1 MVNMRSIGLLDDL
14 SPAEQEARRQDVAD
28 GFFDVGRGV
37 SYAPFDLLGAP
48 VDLANLALAPLGL
61 ATDKPFMGSEH
72 LIELYGSIFPSFQ
85 KPTHS
90 QGEIA
95 GRLLG
100 GAITPAG
107 VAKAVTSL
115 KMDVTKELNSIKK
128 AKELRQ
134 KAGSSKDA
142 AEIDE
147 ATSVA
152 SVLEANAVPLPA
164 ILKRLQDVGEKPEF
178 IVRDDG
184 IYLTVA
190 PRRDGAG
197 QTLDAKSG
205 AKSKRASS
213 ADDEQS
219 PLTKSEVDEI
229 LADPNL
235 NRALQTADKISMA
248 VNGQPYDVNLI
259 MKESGYGGRV
269 SSMAK
274 QASIGRAFMMAAGE
288 SPEYKA
294 AVFEAYGRD
303 YPELLDAIGAKSYD
317 DLLEKSYMQ
326 LAAETKMQFQNLPI
340 STTYHRGD
348 LDYVT
353 SEGGTNSIAMLRDT
367 IQNQNMNVFRGGDRH
382 DFLNEVDPETGLNT
396 NEMFR
401 AVHDYFGHGVK
412 GNKFDATGEEIAYGS
427 HSQMYSP
434 LARMAMAAET
444 RGQNSFVN
452 YTPLNV
458 GIENELSNLRTQLS
472 RLSTPEARE
481 PIVKKMKELQSER
494 LYAPQKSLLLPP
506 EMLESGF
513 QGGMP
518 DYLQSINKPDFP
530 MEQKPVFHASK
541 EEGLLE
547 IDPSYVGTRMGSE
560 NYGAKEASSIS
571 GYDRPDR
578 SYFFQDEYRVGDP
591 ATKGDV
597 RVYEGVAENVYDAT
611 SDPQMLVA
619 LANQQNRGGLD
630 RNLFYK
636 DFEQGIKDFGYSGY
650 SLPFG
655 DSSRAIQSFYP
666 LSVQPAKG
674 ILN

>member
-1 MVNMRSIGLLDDL
+1 MVEMRSIGLLDDL
-14 SPAEQEARRQDVAD
+14 SPAEQEARRAEVTGD
-28 GFFDVGRGV
+28 FFDAARGV
-37 SYAPFDLLGAP
+37 TYTPFDLLGAP
-48 VDLANLALAPLGL
+48 VDLVNAALSPLGL
-61 ATDKPFMGSEH
+61 STDKPIMGSEH

-85 KPTHS
+85 KPDNS
-90 QGEIA
+90 QGEMA

-100 GAITPAG
+100 GVITPAG
-107 VAKAVTSL
+107 VAKAVTSI
-115 KMDVTKELNSIKK
+115 KMDVTKEIQSIKK
-128 AKELRQ
+128 AKKLREI
-134 KAGSSKDA
+134 AGKSNDS
-142 AEIDE
+142 AEIEE

-164 ILKRLQDVGEKPEF
+164 VLKRLKDVGEQPEF
-178 IVRDDG
+178 IVKDDG
-184 IYLTVA
+184 VYLTVT
-190 PRRDGAG
+190 PRKASGG
-197 QTLDAKSG
+197 QTSNAKSG
-205 AKSKRASS
+205 EKGKGASS
-213 ADDEQS
+213 ADDKQS
-219 PLTKSEVDEI
+219 PLTKSEIDEI

-294 AVFEAYGRD
+294 AVFEAYGKE
-303 YPELLDAIGAKSYD
+303 YPELLDAIDAKSYD

-326 LAAETKMQFQNLPI
+326 LAAETKMQFENLPI
-340 STTYHRGD
+340 STTYHGGD

-353 SEGGTNSIAMLRDT
+353 SEGGTNSIGMLRDT

-434 LARMAMAAET
+434 LARMAMASET

-458 GIENELSNLRTQLS
+458 SLEEELSQLRDQLK
-472 RLSTPEARE
+472 RLGTPEARK
-481 PIVKKMKELQSER
+481 PIIEKMKDLQSQR
-494 LYAPQKSLLLPP
+494 QYAPQKSILLPP
-506 EMLESGF
+506 EMIDPSF
-513 QGGMP
+513 TGGMP
-518 DYLQSINKPDFP
+518 DYLQNINKPDFP
-530 MEQKPVFHASK
+530 MDTKPVFHASR

-547 IDPSYVGTRMGSE
+547 VDPSYVGTRMRQEGYGSD
-560 NYGAKEASSIS
+560 EASAIS
-571 GYDRPDR
+571 SYDMPDR
-578 SYFFQDEYRVGDP
+578 SYFFQDEYRTGDP
-591 ATKGDV
+591 ATKGGV
-597 RVYEGVAENVYDAT
+597 LVYEGQADDVYDVMD
-611 SDPQMLVA
+611 DPQGLLS
-619 LANQQNRGGLD
+619 LARQQNRGVLD
-630 RNLFYK
+630 RNLFAK
-636 DFEQGIKDFGYSGY
+636 DLEQSIKDFGYSGY
-650 SLPFG
+650 SAPFG
-655 DSSRAIQSFYP
+655 MGRAIQSFYP
-666 LSVQPAKG
+666 LEVQPYKG
-674 ILN
+674 LLK